1 MSLIHTVHTKIL
13 FILPLLLIITMKT
26 TNTNTI
32 SQSDESAEG
41 RQMSET
47 HKSIEKCQNDMKQ
60 IIQDIQS
67 TMQREIHYAEQR
79 IDNSI
84 KHLESV
90 LKIWNEDLK

>member
-1 MSLIHTVHTKIL
+1 MSLIHTVHTDNTN
-13 FILPLLLIITMKT
+13 ILPLLLINMVK
-26 TNTNTI
+26 NLKFNH
-32 SQSDESAEG
+32 SDESVEAT
-41 RQMSET
+41 MSET
-47 HKSIEKCQNDMKQ
+47 HKTIEKCQNDMKQ